1 MNAGVSNSKTILSAF
16 NRHFIEFIEEIETIF
31 PENRSIYAGKIAI
44 IGFKKVNP
52 SILIKN
58 WKVFVADKYR
68 DKVESG
74 DVEFI
79 IEKDYS
85 EECELGGGRHSG
97 VILRNIENMRDSV
110 RKMGSENKEK
120 SLKYMI
126 NLIKLCDMYF
136 ESKNNSIKK

>member
-68 DKVESG
+68 DKVEQG

-85 EECELGGGRHSG
+85 EECEQGGGRHSA

-110 RKMGSENKEK
+110 RQMGNENKQK
-120 SLKYMI
+120 SLKYMT
-126 NLIKLCDMYF
+126 NLIKLCDLYF
-136 ESKNNSIKK
+136 QTKK